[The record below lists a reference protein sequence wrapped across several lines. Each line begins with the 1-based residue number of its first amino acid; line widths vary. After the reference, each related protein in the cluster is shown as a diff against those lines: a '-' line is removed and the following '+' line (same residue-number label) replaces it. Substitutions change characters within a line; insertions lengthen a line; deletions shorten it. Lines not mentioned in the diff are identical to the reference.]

1 MGTDAGFS
9 RFKKVESCNN
19 LAENYSLQVESCN
32 EIAESFASQVESC
45 NDIAPFSVELLIES
59 ADAGFRRFSKVESC
73 NDIASFIVELSIES
87 TDAGFGRF
95 SRVESCNE
103 LLVHED
109 LDPARGHSVESAD
122 ASFQSALLS
131 VDNSSTG
138 SSASSEHHQPSGP

>member
-59 ADAGFRRFSKVESC
+59 
-73 NDIASFIVELSIES
+73 
-87 TDAGFGRF
+87 TDAGFCRF

-109 LDPARGHSVESAD
+109 LDPARGHPVESAD
-122 ASFQSALLS
+122 ASFQSASLP